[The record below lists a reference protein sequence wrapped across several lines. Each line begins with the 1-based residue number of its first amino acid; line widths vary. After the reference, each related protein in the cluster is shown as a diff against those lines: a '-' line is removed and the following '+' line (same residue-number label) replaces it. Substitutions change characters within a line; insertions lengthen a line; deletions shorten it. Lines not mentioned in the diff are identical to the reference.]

1 MIQRMSSDN
10 YQGSLSSLMAGFAF
24 ALALDANEIHIEK
37 HIELCQDTEN
47 LI

>member
-1 MIQRMSSDN
+1 MV
-10 YQGSLSSLMAGFAF
+10 GFVF
-24 ALALDANEIHIEK
+24 ALALDANDIHVEL